1 MATTARPRFDAGEKP
16 SISHATNTATERFE
30 SMGQT
35 GRDGVF
41 KAAKFR
47 TGEVSPEGREERS
60 HGFDRT
66 QRMQI
71 QTNALDR
78 TSPSMALPSDRDHLY
93 AIDEKEPTSPRKKK
107 DAALLKSFQRSFQL
121 ADVRRANNATNPSF
135 SVQERTTLDNN
146 LRDGWNKYI
155 VDTNKHFFD
164 ANKLY
169 LKSMQGYMTLEMP
182 NRHGAKKPAGPKIA
196 VQHNRRFRK
205 RADQDANATAPDVPR
220 MAAKIDSVS
229 SLSRSE
235 SREDRI
241 ANKKA
246 GAMTGAAAPKKG
258 PSLSLAAQLT
268 QKAVERKITGRI
280 SEEPSHVSQGRN
292 SSSYRVGGK

>member
-1 MATTARPRFDAGEKP
+1 MSPD
-16 SISHATNTATERFE
+16 
-30 SMGQT
+30 
-35 GRDGVF
+35 GRD
-41 KAAKFR
+41 
-47 TGEVSPEGREERS
+47 ER
-60 HGFDRT
+60 FDRT

-78 TSPSMALPSDRDHLY
+78 TSPSMALPSDRDQLY
-93 AIDEKEPTSPRKKK
+93 PIDEKEPTSPRKKK

-121 ADVRRANNATNPSF
+121 ADVRRANNATNPSI

-205 RADQDANATAPDVPR
+205 RGDPGAANATAPDVPR

-235 SREDRI
+235 SRENRI
-241 ANKKA
+241 EKKK
-246 GAMTGAAAPKKG
+246 TGPMAAKV
-258 PSLSLAAQLT
+258 SLAAQLT
-268 QKAVERKITGRI
+268 QKAVERRITGRI
-280 SEEPSHVSQGRN
+280 SEEPSHVSQGRD
-292 SSSYRVGGK
+292 SSAYLVAGK